1 MKNIMAKENKSNL
14 GLRSVSNL
22 LPKKIE
28 LKNSEVDIKT
38 TDRVVQKIHS
48 TQGKLTRLSIDL
60 PEEMYKPLKVRQ
72 LTKGF
77 RTTRDYVLDLIEND
91 LATEKAKDTLL

>member
-1 MKNIMAKENKSNL
+1 MAKDNKSNL

-22 LPKKIE
+22 LPKKVA
-28 LKNSEVDIKT
+28 LKESEVDVKT
-38 TDRVVQKIHS
+38 TDKVVQKIHS

-60 PEEMYKPLKVRQ
+60 PEELYTPLKVRQ

-77 RTTRDYVLDLIEND
+77 KTTRDYILDLINND
-91 LATEKAKDTLL
+91 LAS

>member
-1 MKNIMAKENKSNL
+1 MAKDNKNNL

-22 LPKKIE
+22 LPKKVE
-28 LKNSEVDIKT
+28 LKQSEVDVKT
-38 TDRVVQKIHS
+38 TDKVVQKIHS

-60 PEEMYKPLKVRQ
+60 PEEMYTPLKVRQ

-77 RTTRDYVLDLIEND
+77 KTTRDYILDLINSD
-91 LATEKAKDTLL
+91 LAS